1 MLDLRRL
8 RLLYELHERGTIA
21 AVADALRFTP
31 SAVSQQLAA
40 LEREAGAQLL
50 VRTGRSVRLT
60 DTALVLVGHAAVL
73 LERVE
78 EAEAD
83 LAAAKGV
90 AVGRGRIAAFQSVS
104 LEIAAP
110 AIASLARTAPSLRCE
125 LVEAEP
131 EDALPALAL
140 GEFDLVLVDEWPH
153 QPRPRPPGVDRHDL
167 FADPIR
173 VAIST
178 SHAAARADPRVVRLQ
193 DLAAEPWVSS
203 EPGMGWNEVTVRT
216 CREHG
221 HFEPDIRHRTTDAI
235 VGLQLVAHGLAVMLL
250 PELISIDHHP
260 GVTLREIRGASLTRR
275 IFAATRTADAAR
287 PSVAALLD
295 AVRAA
300 SVGSA
305 TTSRAVR
312 ANRAG

>member
-8 RLLYELHERGTIA
+8 RLLHELHERGTIA

-40 LEREAGAQLL
+40 LEREAGAELL
-50 VRTGRSVRLT
+50 LRTGRSVRLT
-60 DTALVLVGHAAVL
+60 DAALVLVRHAAVL

-83 LAAAKGV
+83 LAAANGA

-104 LEIAAP
+104 LELAAP
-110 AIASLARTAPSLRCE
+110 AIATLARTAPGLRCE
-125 LVEAEP
+125 LFEAEP

-140 GEFDLVLVDEWPH
+140 GDFDLVLADEWPH
-153 QPRPRPPGVDRHDL
+153 QPRPRLSGVDRHDL
-167 FADPIR
+167 LADPIR

-178 SHAAARADPRVVRLQ
+178 SHSAARADPEAVRLR

-203 EPGMGWNEVTVRT
+203 EPGMGWHEVTLRT

-221 HFEPDIRHRTTDAI
+221 HFEPDIRHRTRDAI
-235 VGLQLVAHGLAVMLL
+235 VGLRLVEYGLALMLL
-250 PELISIDHHP
+250 PELIRIDRHP
-260 GVTLREIRGASLTRR
+260 GVTLREVSDAS
-275 IFAATRTADAAR
+275 RTADAAR
-287 PSVAALLD
+287 PSVRALLD

-300 SVGSA
+300 SVRGTAS
-305 TTSRAVR
+305 SRGGASDR
-312 ANRAG
+312 TG

>member
-1 MLDLRRL
+1 
-8 RLLYELHERGTIA
+8 
-21 AVADALRFTP
+21 V
-31 SAVSQQLAA
+31 
-40 LEREAGAQLL
+40 L
-50 VRTGRSVRLT
+50 VR
-60 DTALVLVGHAAVL
+60 HAAVL

-83 LAAAKGV
+83 LAAARGV

-110 AIASLARTAPSLRCE
+110 AIATLARTAPGVRCE
-125 LVEAEP
+125 LVESEP
-131 EDALPALAL
+131 EDALPALAI
-140 GEFDLVLVDEWPH
+140 GDFDLVLADEWPH
-153 QPRPRPPGVDRHDL
+153 QPRSRPHGVDRHDL
-167 FADPIR
+167 FSDPIR

-178 SHAAARADPRVVRLQ
+178 SHPAARADPQVVWLQ
-193 DLAAEPWVSS
+193 DLAEEAWVSS
-203 EPGMGWNEVTVRT
+203 EPGLGWNEVTVRT

-235 VGLQLVAHGLAVMLL
+235 VGLRLVEHGLAVMLL
-250 PELISIDHHP
+250 PELISIERHP
-260 GVTLREIRGASLTRR
+260 GVTLREVSGASLTRR

-300 SVGSA
+300 TRTA
-305 TTSRAVR
+305 DAAQLRKR
-312 ANRAG
+312 R